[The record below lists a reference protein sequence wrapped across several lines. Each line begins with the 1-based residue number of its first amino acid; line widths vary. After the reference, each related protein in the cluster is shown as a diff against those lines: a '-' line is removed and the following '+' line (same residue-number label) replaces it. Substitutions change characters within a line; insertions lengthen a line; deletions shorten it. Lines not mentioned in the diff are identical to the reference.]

1 MVSNRMQFSAS
12 NRTYQI
18 AFRVLTYMSLYQT
31 IFLLIV
37 VSHKVL
43 YLDPLLFLI
52 YINDL
57 QD

>member
-43 YLDPLLFLI
+43 YLDLCCFSFI
-52 YINDL
+52 
-57 QD
+57 